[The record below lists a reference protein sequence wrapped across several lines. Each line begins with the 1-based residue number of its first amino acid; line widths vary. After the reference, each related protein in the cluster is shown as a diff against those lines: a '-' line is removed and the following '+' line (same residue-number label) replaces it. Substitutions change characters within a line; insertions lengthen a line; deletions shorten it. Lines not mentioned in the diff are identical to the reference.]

1 MALSDVADRAH
12 RAKGVVAIGDYAVV
26 DAAAAGNGVTERAHA
41 RNSVVLSNATAHA
54 SDRAA
59 AGDTA
64 AGCEV
69 AAHADDRTA
78 AASYAQIASGRIG
91 TATVRHAYRR
101 VAQRCLVA
109 VEHAD
114 SAHAYS
120 RHAVGS
126 VGRGRHASA
135 DVTHTSADASCKRKR
150 ACRQR
155 GAKNNPSYLVLVAT
169 HASTPKFFYSVWSIA
184 SYRKTAQPS

>member
-54 SDRAA
+54 
-59 AGDTA
+59 G
-64 AGCEV
+64 
-69 AAHADDRTA
+69 DRTA

-135 DVTHTSADASCKRKR
+135 D
-150 ACRQR
+150 
-155 GAKNNPSYLVLVAT
+155 
-169 HASTPKFFYSVWSIA
+169 
-184 SYRKTAQPS
+184 

>member
-1 MALSDVADRAH
+1 MALGDVADRAH
-12 RAKGVVAIGDYAVV
+12 RAKGVAAIGDYAVV

-41 RNSVVLSNATAHA
+41 RNSVALSNATAHA

-59 AGDTA
+59 ASQACVAAGAGDTA

-69 AAHADDRTA
+69 AAHAGDRTA

-155 GAKNNPSYLVLVAT
+155 GAKNNPSYLVLV
-169 HASTPKFFYSVWSIA
+169 
-184 SYRKTAQPS
+184 